1 MRYSLSGLLLPH
13 CVATCC
19 IILTHGCTGMNAVSH
34 GPLVAAVTNA
44 GGLGVLG
51 GLTMSIATRHAALR
65 NGDSACYADLGSTK
79 DAAAADRRREGQP
92 DLADRKVRRRSRH
105 SAGWNP
111 VHTPAYPS
119 SVRGV
124 ARSRDRARWE
134 EVRAKRTTTTHMAE
148 RTHIPAGHRLSAPNT
163 RWARAAA
170 RPLPM
175 HQSRNL
181 PRSHDLPE
189 LADIIISEGVPRSY
203 RI

>member
-1 MRYSLSGLLLPH
+1 
-13 CVATCC
+13 
-19 IILTHGCTGMNAVSH
+19 MNAVSH

-51 GLTMSIATRHAALR
+51 GLTMSIATRHATLS

-105 SAGWNP
+105 SAGWKLH
-111 VHTPAYPS
+111 VQTPQ
-119 SVRGV
+119 GV

-134 EVRAKRTTTTHMAE
+134 EMRAKRTTTTRMAE
-148 RTHIPAGHRLSAPNT
+148 RTHLPTDHRLSAPNT
-163 RWARAAA
+163 RRARVAA

-189 LADIIISEGVPRSY
+189 LADIIISEGAPRSY